1 MIKDIFKKKSP
12 EELKE
17 ELKKLVSV
25 HEKDRDNMKG
35 WPDTDEWYKE
45 RLKETLEEL
54 DEYSEKIVTATADYL
69 PNMKIDKILG
79 VAEGISYIQ
88 ISNEKE
94 FELSEKQAF
103 LNMIKEAEK
112 KGANAIIAIRLVP
125 GTYQMQGSGWQISQ
139 FVYTGTAVLAHFE

>member
-1 MIKDIFKKKSP
+1 MIKDIFKKKSQ

-17 ELKKLVSV
+17 ELDKLVSV
-25 HEKDRDNMKG
+25 QEKDRNNMKG

-45 RLKETLEEL
+45 KLKEILKEL
-54 DEYSEKIVTATADYL
+54 DEYSAKIITATADYL

-79 VAEGISYIQ
+79 VVEGISYIQ
-88 ISNEKE
+88 ITNEKE

-112 KGANAIIAIRLVP
+112 KGANAIISVRLVS
-125 GTYQMQGSGWQISQ
+125 GAYQMQGSGWQISQ
-139 FVYTGTAVLAHFE
+139 FIHIGTAVSAHFT